1 MGTGQRSA
9 IRRPSFGGLFRT
21 TRTAVLQVE
30 QKVTAAR
37 IASDRFAV
45 DDATRGSASPAIVLR
60 PVHSDLHH
68 WKNRLTREGVSD
80 VVGHGLCPKRPRA

>member
-9 IRRPSFGGLFRT
+9 IRRPSFGGLFCT

-30 QKVTAAR
+30 QKVTAASNR
-37 IASDRFAV
+37 ERPVRCRRCGAPFRKSSNR
-45 DDATRGSASPAIVLR
+45 SPT
-60 PVHSDLHH
+60 VHSDLHH